1 MPISRRARLVIM
13 LAASFASTIGGLP
26 FNTLPILL
34 GALADSFGFDAA
46 QIGLLGSTCFGGYL
60 LGTLV
65 AVAFIDR
72 LNWRWLTLGC
82 AVGAALALLASS
94 RLPASAQLPLW
105 ALIGFLAALMTCL
118 GLRIMAEMADKEQ
131 ALGIRQGIELS
142 LVAAVLFVLPSLVI
156 ARFHYPGAA
165 LLLAAIILVLG
176 LSALGLPQRSDFAG
190 AGDAQ
195 RPQSL
200 VARFRFPLPAYAALA
215 AFFLFGAGQIGLWAF
230 LERLGHG
237 LALQPTELGIVFAV
251 LKLLGGAAALTLA
264 MIGDRLGSRVPH
276 LLVLAVIS
284 LGLILLGWA
293 NGFLMY
299 ALGAWIWEVGF
310 TWGCIFQTAAIA
322 RLDPSGRSIMLIPA
336 AFALSSMVG
345 PALAGGLV
353 GQGYAP
359 LLWLA
364 FATAILAVVA
374 FAGLLAR
381 RLAVREQKLAVT

>member
-1 MPISRRARLVIM
+1 MSISRRTTLTIM
-13 LAASFASTIGGLP
+13 LAASLASTIGGLP

-34 GALADSFGFDAA
+34 GALADSFSFDAA
-46 QIGLLGSTCFGGYL
+46 QIGQLGSICFAGYL
-60 LGTLV
+60 IGTLV

-72 LNWRWLTLGC
+72 MNWRYLTVGC

-94 RLPASAQLPLW
+94 RMPAQAQLPLW
-105 ALIGFLAALMTCL
+105 ALIGFFASLMTCL
-118 GLRIMAEMADKEQ
+118 GLRIMSEMADKER
-131 ALGIRQGIELS
+131 ALGVRQGIELG
-142 LVAAVLFVLPSLVI
+142 LVAALLFALPSLVV
-156 ARFHYPGAA
+156 ARFHYAGAA
-165 LLLAAIILVLG
+165 LLLAVIILLLS
-176 LSALGLPQRSDFAG
+176 LSALALPRRTDFARTV
-190 AGDAQ
+190 DAHDG
-195 RPQSL
+195 RSL
-200 VARFRFPLPAYAALA
+200 YARFSFPLPAYFALGF
-215 AFFLFGAGQIGLWAF
+215 FFLFGAGQIGLWAF

-264 MIGDRLGSRVPH
+264 AVGDRLGSRRPH

-284 LGLILLGWA
+284 LGLILLGCA
-293 NGFLMY
+293 KGFVMY

-336 AFALSSMVG
+336 AFALSSMIG
-345 PALAGGLV
+345 PALAGSLV
-353 GQGYAP
+353 GDGFSP

-364 FATAILAVVA
+364 FATAILPVLA

-381 RLAVREQKLAVT
+381 RLAIKVPGLA